1 MSLSVSHQINPY
13 IRVAM
18 HSRLGDGLKI
28 AQRAIFDYE
37 LIYIEQGKLAFSYAG
52 REYIVGEG
60 EFLFIHPAVSHSF
73 DCRFGELYQP
83 HIQFDAIYTPKS
95 RSIPISYKDI
105 DKFTPD
111 ELALVQEDVIGGG
124 ASSPI
129 ISFADKE
136 RALELFYEV
145 IRIYGEGDILL
156 CKARLCELI
165 YLILRDN
172 FEACL
177 VAEIEQDYTVAEHIK
192 AYIDAEQGFSM
203 SLDDFEKHFSYS
215 KFHLEKLFRE
225 KYGESLISYRNRKK
239 MNLAGKLLE
248 KMSVSEVAEML
259 SFSSIY
265 VFSRAFKNFYG
276 ISPSKYA
283 EGFAAKGNK

>member
-1 MSLSVSHQINPY
+1 MSRVINEINPY

-28 AQRAIFDYE
+28 SQRAIFDYE
-37 LIYIEQGKLAFSYAG
+37 LVYIEKGKLAFTYAG

-73 DCRFGELYQP
+73 DCRFGDLYQP
-83 HIQFDAIYTPKS
+83 HIHFDAIYSQKS
-95 RSIPISYKDI
+95 RSIPVSYKDI

-111 ELALVQEDVIGGG
+111 ERASVQEDVIGGG

-129 ISFADKE
+129 ISFADKT
-136 RALELFYEV
+136 RALALFFDV
-145 IRIYGEGDILL
+145 IRLHGEGDALL
-156 CKARLCELI
+156 CKSRLCELI

-177 VAEIEQDYTVAEHIK
+177 ADEVREDYTVAEHIK
-192 AYIDAEQGFSM
+192 AYIDAEQGLSM
-203 SLDDFEKHFSYS
+203 SLDEFEKLFSYS

-225 KYGESLISYRNRKK
+225 KYGESLIAYRNRKK
-239 MNLAGKLLE
+239 MELARALLE
-248 KMSVSEVAEML
+248 DHSVSEVAELL

-276 ISPSKYA
+276 HSPAKYR
-283 EGFAAKGNK
+283 GK

>member
-1 MSLSVSHQINPY
+1 MSLSILHQINPY

-18 HSRLGDGLKI
+18 HSRLGKGLKI

-37 LIYIEQGKLAFSYAG
+37 LIYIEAGELAFGYAG
-52 REYIVGEG
+52 CEYTVGEG
-60 EFLFIHPAVSHSF
+60 EFLFIHPGVSHSF
-73 DCRFGELYQP
+73 DCRFGDLYQP
-83 HIQFDAIYTPKS
+83 HIHFDAICSPKS
-95 RSIPISYKDI
+95 RSIPVSYKDI

-111 ELALVQEDVIGGG
+111 ELASVQEDMLGGG

-136 RALELFYEV
+136 RALGLFYDV
-145 IRIYGEGDILL
+145 IRLHGEGDILL

-177 VAEIEQDYTVAEHIK
+177 VAETEQDYTVAEHIK

-215 KFHLEKLFRE
+215 KFYLEKLFRE

-283 EGFAAKGNK
+283 KSFAQRGNK